1 MAESYSGP
9 KLADIRKRLGELV
22 TVGMVPEQVADV
34 GEELLELEIVSRR
47 VKLSAAA
54 TEEEED
60 LAYATA
66 LTSLLRE
73 AVEPLRPK
81 KYRRLLKCVLPLKK
95 ELLGKSIDER
105 REAAAKAF
113 NKKGGKEGVKPGTIR
128 TYHEPRALDKLAQLL
143 IEMETDFR
151 GEVLVG
157 PGSDSD

>member
-1 MAESYSGP
+1 MADPYSGP

-22 TVGMVPEQVADV
+22 TAGMVPEQVADV
-34 GEELLELEIVSRR
+34 GEELLELEIVSSQ
-47 VKLSAAA
+47 VNLSSNA

-60 LAYATA
+60 LAYAAA
-66 LTSLLRE
+66 LTLLLRE

-113 NKKGGKEGVKPGTIR
+113 NKKDGKGGVKPGTIR
-128 TYHEPRALDKLAQLL
+128 TYHEPRALDKLAQMLTK
-143 IEMETDFR
+143 MEAEFR
-151 GEVLVG
+151 GEVLAS
-157 PGSDSD
+157 PEADSG